1 MKVQKVRLKF
11 MLMHISLWVE
21 IDCS

>member
-11 MLMHISLWVE
+11 IWIHILLWVE